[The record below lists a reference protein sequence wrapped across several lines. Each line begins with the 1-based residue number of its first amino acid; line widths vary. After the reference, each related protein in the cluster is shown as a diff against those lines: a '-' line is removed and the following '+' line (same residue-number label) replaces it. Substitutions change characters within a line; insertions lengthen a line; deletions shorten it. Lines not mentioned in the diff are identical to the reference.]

1 MEHLR
6 DLLSVFA
13 TDREAAAV
21 LKEDTGKISL
31 YVNGRAVPPAGFV
44 DKLLR
49 AARPAGAPVTDEVRV
64 VTRTRHL
71 AALET
76 ISPVRAEKY
85 RAAYERDALMREVE
99 LLEERERVL
108 RQEIAASSRNAHEE
122 IQRLRAGHA
131 AERQRLTEELG
142 HAREQVRALEQRLAE
157 TVRLAEQAQQA
168 NEADRRQLMRSRD
181 RERSRLNSAR
191 QRIVELQAEAG
202 VRERARQAEAERL
215 SATAR
220 GRIEALED
228 ELAHTLRALAEAEE
242 RADYLLE
249 RLLDSQTE
257 IERIRS
263 AEDREAAA
271 AQAVAEALSVVD
283 RAYAQQQA
291 EPDDEPDP
299 PKVLVSVSP
308 TTATSNESDASQGPR
323 PVAAAGPSP
332 GRGAGSAR
340 PWAPHNRRKRSP
352 WARRAALYTGRAV
365 ILILGLTALAIGL
378 VEAADLRHDT
388 MAPQN
393 ASRCAPTGIATARDD
408 CLGRETG
415 HVADMKPGDDAT
427 PYRLTITRPSGKTE
441 TDLVVDFDLYRA
453 VRSGSAVDLDIWKD
467 HIVKIG
473 AAGKSS
479 RIEHTALPATVR
491 IWLLLTFGTL
501 AALCAVLADKGT
513 PWIWI
518 GICVAPL
525 LAIWTACAS
534 TAALGL
540 VEWWAVAISIVF
552 WLPAPAFTAAF
563 LIFNRDS

>member
-21 LKEDTGKISL
+21 LREDTGKISL
-31 YVNGRAVPPAGFV
+31 YVNGRVVPPAGFV

-49 AARPAGAPVTDEVRV
+49 AAPPAGAPVTDEVRV

-71 AALET
+71 AAMET

-85 RAAYERDALMREVE
+85 RTAYERDALMRKVE

-108 RQEIAASSRNAHEE
+108 RQEIAASSRTAQEE
-122 IQRLRAGHA
+122 IERLQAGHA
-131 AERQRLTEELG
+131 AERQQLTEELD
-142 HAREQVRALEQRLAE
+142 HAREQVRALEQQLAE
-157 TVRLAEQAQQA
+157 TARSAEQAQQA
-168 NEADRRQLMRSRD
+168 NETDRRQLMLSRD
-181 RERSRLNSAR
+181 RERSRLNSAQ

-202 VRERARQAEAERL
+202 VRERVRQAEAERL

-220 GRIEALED
+220 GRIEALQD

-242 RADYLLE
+242 RADFLLE

-257 IERIRS
+257 IERIRA
-263 AEDREAAA
+263 AEDRETAA

-299 PKVLVSVSP
+299 PKVLVSASP
-308 TTATSNESDASQGPR
+308 TTATSNESEASQGPR
-323 PVAAAGPSP
+323 PAAAPGPAP
-332 GRGAGSAR
+332 ARGAGSAR
-340 PWAPHNRRKRSP
+340 PWAPQTQPKRNP
-352 WARRAALYTGRAV
+352 WAWRRAALYTGRAV
-365 ILILGLTALAIGL
+365 TLILGLTALAIGL
-378 VEAADLRHDT
+378 VEAADLRANT

-393 ASRCAPTGIATARDD
+393 ASRCAPTVIATAQD

-427 PYRLTITRPSGKTE
+427 PYRLTITRPSGKTD

-479 RIEHTALPATVR
+479 RIEHTALPATAR

-501 AALCAVLADKGT
+501 AALCAVLAGKGT
-513 PWIWI
+513 PWFWMA
-518 GICVAPL
+518 ICIAPL
-525 LAIWTACAS
+525 LAVWTACAS
-534 TAALGL
+534 TVALDS
-540 VEWWAVAISIVF
+540 VEWWAVAIAIVF

-563 LIFNRDS
+563 LIFHRES